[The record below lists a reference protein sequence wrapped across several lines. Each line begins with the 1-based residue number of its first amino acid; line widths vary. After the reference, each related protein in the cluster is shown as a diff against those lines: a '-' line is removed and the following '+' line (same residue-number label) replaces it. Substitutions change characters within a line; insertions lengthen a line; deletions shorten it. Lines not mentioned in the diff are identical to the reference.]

1 MSNRFY
7 KTTIVILP
15 VFIFCIGC
23 QKSYMSEEG
32 DTATG
37 LNPGQIS
44 APTGFTE
51 GAFEAAGG
59 WNAWTEAKKLGFDCV
74 VTFYESDGAFYL
86 TQLRYDIYLW
96 SNAIEISGR
105 EPAGDYT
112 WLFSDGKMTVLHSTG
127 QIDQFP
133 PGMDRQCF
141 AQAIM
146 KIATAPVSLL
156 ESSSQLNR
164 QDAAVKKYGKW
175 YYPIHKTG
183 EASGETVFY
192 QDRDT
197 RLVSMVRTPCSEMNG
212 ALVVRGYDYQA
223 IEKGGPLVPTRIEVS
238 STDVVGVSEKRLAKI
253 DCHSMMQTK

>member
-23 QKSYMSEEG
+23 QKSYMSEG
-32 DTATG
+32 SDTATG
-37 LNPGQIS
+37 LDPGQIS

-183 EASGETVFY
+183 ETSGETVFY
-192 QDRDT
+192 QDRDSFLIDM
-197 RLVSMVRTPCSEMNG
+197 LVFDFMSGDSNF
-212 ALVVRGYDYQA
+212 AVRGYDYTKV
-223 IEKGGPLVPTRIEVS
+223 ERDGVRVP
-238 STDVVGVSEKRLAKI
+238 AKI
-253 DCHSMMQTK
+253 EIFRADANGSLQERLVKIDNHTFKRSK